1 MPAISLPE
9 VRRSRPCP
17 RDGRSGTVTS
27 VNTNTA
33 VAGIG
38 AYLEIGADGEIQTR
52 PRSLTLKISRWLFVV
67 VGLGLSATVVCIVMY
82 RTGSRTDVPWYY
94 LAILFGNPSA
104 FLAYIA
110 CFVRAVDEVQ

>member
-1 MPAISLPE
+1 
-9 VRRSRPCP
+9 
-17 RDGRSGTVTS
+17 
-27 VNTNTA
+27 VNTKTA

-38 AYLEIGADGEIQTR
+38 AYLEIGADGDIQTQ
-52 PRSLTLKISRWLFVV
+52 PRSLTRRISRWLFFV

-104 FLAYIA
+104 FLAYLA